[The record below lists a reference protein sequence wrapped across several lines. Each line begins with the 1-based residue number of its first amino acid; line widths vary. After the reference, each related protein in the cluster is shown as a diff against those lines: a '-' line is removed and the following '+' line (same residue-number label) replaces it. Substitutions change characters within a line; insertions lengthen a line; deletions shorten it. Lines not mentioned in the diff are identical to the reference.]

1 MSLIIHVLCEN
12 KYRNKSRWELL
23 QLSKH
28 KNAIKGAIGY
38 TPWIECNVDASRN
51 SQLYQIYLC
60 VDTSG
65 LDLIKCPVFPKGNMV
80 QRLSFLP
87 FKKW

>member
-1 MSLIIHVLCEN
+1 MSLIIHALCEN
-12 KYRNKSRWELL
+12 KYRNKSIWELL

-28 KNAIKGAIGY
+28 KKNAIKGAIGY

-51 SQLYQIYLC
+51 SQLYQVYLC

-65 LDLIKCPVFPKGNMV
+65 LDLIECPVFPKGKCGSEIEFP
-80 QRLSFLP
+80 SF
-87 FKKW
+87 